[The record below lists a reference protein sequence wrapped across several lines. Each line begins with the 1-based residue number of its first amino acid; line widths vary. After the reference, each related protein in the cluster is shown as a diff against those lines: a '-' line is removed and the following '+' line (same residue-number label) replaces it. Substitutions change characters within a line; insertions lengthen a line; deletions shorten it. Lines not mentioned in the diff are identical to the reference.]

1 MAGGRGVEIG
11 FLLDRRWCLLRNEE
25 ERTKRPAL
33 LALAAVL
40 GEAEVSYAVIGG
52 IAMQVHYEE
61 PRTTLDIDVA
71 VVEAAHIPRD
81 RLVAA
86 GFVFTGRFGHSENWR
101 GPEGVPVQ
109 FTDDAA
115 LADAVRRADE
125 VQVAGARLRVIN
137 RQDLLHA
144 KLRAAT
150 DPGRRRSKR
159 LQDLADAHA
168 LLEASPELDAALD
181 PAERATLRGEAPGS
195 PYPKT

>member
-40 GEAEVSYAVIGG
+40 GGAGVPYAVIGG
-52 IAMQVHYEE
+52 IAMQVHHEE

-71 VVEAAHIPRD
+71 VVDAAQIPRD
-81 RLVAA
+81 GLAAA
-86 GFVFTGRFGHSENWR
+86 GFVFTGRFGHSETWR

-109 FTDDAA
+109 FTDDAR
-115 LADAVRRADE
+115 LAEAVRRADE
-125 VQVAGARLRVIN
+125 VRVAGACLRVIN
-137 RQDLLHA
+137 RRDLLRA
-144 KLRAAT
+144 KLRAAA
-150 DPGRRRSKR
+150 DPGRRRSKQ

-168 LLEASPELDAALD
+168 LLEASPELEAALE
-181 PAERATLRGEAPGS
+181 PNERAALRGDAPGS
-195 PYPKT
+195 PYRER